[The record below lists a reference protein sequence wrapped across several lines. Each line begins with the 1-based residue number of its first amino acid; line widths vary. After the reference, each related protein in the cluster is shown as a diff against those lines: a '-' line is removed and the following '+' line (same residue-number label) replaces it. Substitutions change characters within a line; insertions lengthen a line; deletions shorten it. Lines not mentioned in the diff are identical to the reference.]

1 MIILDPVLVFL
12 FAFWLIFLTALIIFL
27 AGAGS

>member
-12 FAFWLIFLTALIIFL
+12 FAFWLIFLVALIIFL

>member
-1 MIILDPVLVFL
+1 MIIIDPVLVFL
-12 FAFWLIFLTALIIFL
+12 FAFWLIFLTALIVFL

>member
-12 FAFWLIFLTALIIFL
+12 FAFWLIFLMALIIFL